1 MKKRVVSALLIM
13 ACSLS
18 MALSGCGSAEEKKEE
33 TKKEETKEEKEVVTL
48 KIGASPNVIEVVNAM
63 EDSLEKEGYKLEV
76 VAFDDIKQPNVAL
89 NEGSL
94 DGNLYQ
100 HKPFLESFNND
111 NGTTLTF
118 VEPLFGGFT
127 ALYSEKWDSV
137 ESIPENAKIGIFQD
151 ASNQHRA
158 LVLGQEEGLFTLGE
172 PSNNGMYTLLD
183 IKENPKNIELVPLDT
198 GGLNTGLAD
207 LDACFNQ
214 GTSMF
219 LAEKDP
225 TSYIAIE
232 KDNSKFAIGLVVR
245 EEDADADWIEPFLKA
260 FRTEDTKKKID
271 EYYQGS
277 YVYFD

>member
-1 MKKRVVSALLIM
+1 MKKRMMSILLATVCIFSIGLTG
-13 ACSLS
+13 CS
-18 MALSGCGSAEEKKEE
+18 GKEEKKEE
-33 TKKEETKEEKEVVTL
+33 KKEVTTL
-48 KIGASPNVIEVVNAM
+48 KIGASPNVIEVVHAM

-89 NEGSL
+89 DEGSL

-100 HKPFLESFNND
+100 HKPFLDSFNND
-111 NGTTLTF
+111 NGTKLKF

-127 ALYSEKWDSV
+127 ALYSEKWNSV
-137 ESIPENAKIGIFQD
+137 EEIPENAKIGIFQD

-158 LVLGQEEGLFTLGE
+158 LVLGEEAGLFTLGE

-183 IKENPKNIELVPLDT
+183 IKENPRNLELVPLDT
-198 GGLNTGLAD
+198 GGLNQGLTD
-207 LDACFNQ
+207 LDGCFNQ

-245 EEDADADWIEPFLKA
+245 EEDENAEWVEPFLKV

>member
-1 MKKRVVSALLIM
+1 MMKKRLISTMLIM
-13 ACSLS
+13 ACTMSLT
-18 MALSGCGSAEEKKEE
+18 LVGCGTKGENKEE
-33 TKKEETKEEKEVVTL
+33 TKDDTKEVVTL
-48 KIGASPNVIEVVNAM
+48 KIGASPNVVEVVKAM
-63 EDSLEKEGYKLEV
+63 ESSLEKEGYKLEV

-89 NEGSL
+89 DEGSL

-100 HKPFLESFNND
+100 HKPFLDSFNKD
-111 NGTTLTF
+111 NGTNLTF

-137 ESIPENAKIGIFQD
+137 ENLPENAKIGIFQD

-158 LVLGQEEGLFTLGE
+158 LVLGQDAGLFTLGE

-198 GGLNTGLAD
+198 GGLNTGLSD
-207 LDACFNQ
+207 LDGCFNQ

-232 KDNSKFAIGLVVR
+232 KDNTKFAIGLVVR
-245 EEDADADWIEPFLKA
+245 EEDEKAEWIEPFIKA
-260 FRTEDTKKKID
+260 FRTEDTKNKID
-271 EYYQGS
+271 EYYKGS

>member
-1 MKKRVVSALLIM
+1 MMKKRLISTMLIM
-13 ACSLS
+13 ACTMSLT
-18 MALSGCGSAEEKKEE
+18 LVGCGVKGER
-33 TKKEETKEEKEVVTL
+33 KEETKENSKEVVTL
-48 KIGASPNVIEVVNAM
+48 KIGASPNVVEVVKAM
-63 EDSLEKEGYKLEV
+63 ESSLEKEGYKLEV

-89 NEGSL
+89 DEGSL

-100 HKPFLESFNND
+100 HKPFLDSFNKD
-111 NGTTLTF
+111 NGTNLTF

-137 ESIPENAKIGIFQD
+137 ENLPENAKIGIFQD

-158 LVLGQEEGLFTLGE
+158 LVLGQDAGLFTLGE

-198 GGLNTGLAD
+198 GGLNTGLSD
-207 LDACFNQ
+207 LDGCFNQ

-232 KDNSKFAIGLVVR
+232 KDNTKFAIGLVVR
-245 EEDADADWIEPFLKA
+245 EEDKNAEWIEPFIKA
-260 FRTEDTKKKID
+260 FRTEDTKNKID
-271 EYYQGS
+271 EYYKGS